1 MTLEV
6 RPQKPEGE
14 LPGRLR
20 SLANIAVALGAAGS
34 IGLLLRAGQRTPRL
48 LLVLM
53 AIWVASPFIALMWA
67 NLVSKHWSRP
77 ARAALYAVMLAVP
90 VGSLAIYGD
99 DANRYRWAH
108 AASVFV
114 VVPGTSWLFM
124 AIAVPI
130 AIFISGRL
138 SRPGGGAEPR

>member
-1 MTLEV
+1 MTLQIWPE
-6 RPQKPEGE
+6 RPKGQF
-14 LPGRLR
+14 LRRLR
-20 SLANIAVALGAAGS
+20 LSANIAVALGAAGS

-53 AIWVASPFIALMWA
+53 AIWVLSPFIALMWA

-90 VGSLAIYGD
+90 VASLAIYGD
-99 DANRYRWAH
+99 DANRHRWTH

-114 VVPGTSWLFM
+114 LVPGTSWLLM

-138 SRPGGGAEPR
+138 SRPEERAEPR